1 MGFLT
6 QLEAWLLISLLYV
19 FALLLT
25 TYGTINICTQIDT
38 NTVNPTWL
46 KALPIIDYLMLGG
59 AIILSITGGFVG
71 YNEYNNPRKW
81 SKLAILF
88 ISVFIL
94 WILVTLISNAV
105 FYDQLQDN
113 VVVDSSFKDF
123 ILVANAITLGISL
136 IITSPVWIQA
146 GGIV

>member
-1 MGFLT
+1 MGFIT
-6 QLEAWLLISLLYV
+6 QLEAWLVISFLYV

-25 TYGTINICTQIDT
+25 TMGTINICTQIDS

-71 YNEYNNPRKW
+71 YNEYNNPRRW
-81 SKLAILF
+81 SKLTIVL
-88 ISVFIL
+88 ITGFIL

-123 ILVANAITLGISL
+123 ILVANSITLGISL
-136 IITSPVWIQA
+136 IITSPAWIQM
-146 GGIV
+146 GGIT